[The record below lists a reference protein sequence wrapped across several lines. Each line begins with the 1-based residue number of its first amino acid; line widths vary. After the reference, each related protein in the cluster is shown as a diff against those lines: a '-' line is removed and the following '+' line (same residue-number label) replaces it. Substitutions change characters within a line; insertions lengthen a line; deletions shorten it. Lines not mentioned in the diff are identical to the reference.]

1 MKKAHNLRGRHHVEA
16 VTASTPGPL
25 PTTPN
30 PKLLNKNAKYSLH
43 YLSLV
48 VGGFEPVPKLSI
60 YRFLFMDLRCLKA
73 P

>member
-1 MKKAHNLRGRHHVEA
+1 MEA
-16 VTASTPGPL
+16 VAASTPGP

-43 YLSLV
+43 YRSLV
-48 VGGFEPVPKLSI
+48 GVSSGRKNFHTGGFEPVPKLSI